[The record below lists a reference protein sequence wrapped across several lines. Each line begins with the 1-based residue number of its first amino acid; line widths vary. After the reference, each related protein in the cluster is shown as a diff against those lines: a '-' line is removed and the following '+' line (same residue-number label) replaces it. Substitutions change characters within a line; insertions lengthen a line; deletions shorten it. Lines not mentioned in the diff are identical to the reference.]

1 MATRLALVTEA
12 ARRLGDQSAPFLT
25 EVDAAFPFVIDDMA
39 AREAISELRKT
50 ANFTVVLNQE
60 DYSTA
65 TMVGSTAPDY
75 PLYIEKLYVPSWG
88 MDSIPEAEND
98 TDYDRYKQGRFNTVP
113 PQIAGTWQVWRLYPN
128 EAQIQVWPPADAD
141 HAGANLAY
149 VTYVATP
156 TINASGAE
164 TAQIR
169 RIFQETVVY
178 GLMARSA
185 EFKDE
190 TADDFERYWQL
201 YLDAVN
207 RIWGQ
212 RFNHRGGRIPITDAA
227 Y

>member
-12 ARRLGDQSAPFLT
+12 ARRLGDQSAPFIT

-39 AREAISELRKT
+39 AREAISELRLT
-50 ANFTVVLNQE
+50 ANFTIVAGQE
-60 DYSTA
+60 NYNTA
-65 TMVGSTAPDY
+65 TITAQTAPDY

-98 TDYDRYKQGRFNTVP
+98 YDYDRYKQGRFNTVA
-113 PQIAGTWQVWRLYPN
+113 PQIAGTWQIWRLYPN
-128 EAQIQVWPPADAD
+128 EAQIQVWPPADSD
-141 HAGANLAY
+141 HAGVNLAY

-156 TINASGAE
+156 AIPAPGE
-164 TAQIR
+164 LAQVR
-169 RIFQETVVY
+169 RIFQEAVIY

-190 TADDFERYWQL
+190 TIDEFDRYWQL
-201 YLDAVN
+201 YLDAVS
-207 RIWGQ
+207 RMWGQ